1 MILEIYNQKAT
12 QCELTM
18 LIFEMKY
25 MRIYMRI
32 VQQNLRK
39 LTNIELMLFNAKL
52 ISFKKKCNFIISE
65 HFYQI
70 TYLLTTC

>member
-18 LIFEMKY
+18 LIFEKK
-25 MRIYMRI
+25 YMRI